1 MRWILLAGAIVSEVT
16 ASLSLKAA
24 LEQPV
29 FFVVVVI
36 GYVAAF
42 VLLAAVLRRGMALG
56 VAYGVWAAMG
66 VAATALL
73 SAALFGETLTPTMLA
88 GIALVIAGVLCVEL
102 GSHPPAPETP
112 AAPSTPSAPA
122 GGGA

>member
-29 FFVVVVI
+29 FFVVVVL

-73 SAALFGETLTPTMLA
+73 SAALFAETLTPTMLA

-102 GSHPPAPETP
+102 GSHPPAPETS
-112 AAPSTPSAPA
+112 AAPSTPAAPA

>member
-1 MRWILLAGAIVSEVT
+1 MGWILLAGAIVSEVT

-29 FFVVVVI
+29 FFVVVVL

-42 VLLAAVLRRGMALG
+42 ALLAAVLRRGMALG

-73 SAALFGETLTPTMLA
+73 SAALFGEALTPIMLA
-88 GIALVIAGVLCVEL
+88 GITLVIAGVLCVEL
-102 GSHPPAPETP
+102 GSHPVAP
-112 AAPSTPSAPA
+112 AAPSTPAAP
-122 GGGA
+122 GGDGA

>member
-1 MRWILLAGAIVSEVT
+1 MGWILLAGAIVSEVT

-24 LEQPV
+24 LEQPA

-36 GYVAAF
+36 GYAAAF

-56 VAYGVWAAMG
+56 VAYGVWAALG

-102 GSHPPAPETP
+102 GSHPAAPAAAATPSTP
-112 AAPSTPSAPA
+112 AAP
-122 GGGA
+122 GGDGA

>member
-1 MRWILLAGAIVSEVT
+1 VKWILLAGAIVSEVT

-29 FFVVVVI
+29 FFVIVVV

-56 VAYGVWAAMG
+56 VAYGVWAALG

-73 SAALFGETLTPTMLA
+73 SAALFGESLTPIMLA
-88 GIALVIAGVLCVEL
+88 GIGLVIAGVLCVEL
-102 GSHPPAPETP
+102 GSHPPAPATA
-112 AAPSTPSAPA
+112 AAPEGDSA
-122 GGGA
+122 

>member
-16 ASLSLKAA
+16 ASLSLKAS

-29 FFVVVVI
+29 FFVVVVT

-56 VAYGVWAAMG
+56 VAYGVWAALG

-102 GSHPPAPETP
+102 GSHPAAP
-112 AAPSTPSAPA
+112 AAPSTPAAP
-122 GGGA
+122 GGDGA

>member
-29 FFVVVVI
+29 FFVVVVT

-56 VAYGVWAAMG
+56 VAYGVWAALG

-102 GSHPPAPETP
+102 GSHPPAPAAA
-112 AAPSTPSAPA
+112 AAPSTPAAPG